1 MKNLENKNK
10 IVIFLGI
17 TLIVSGLL
25 VLTSNY
31 FNEKIDNA
39 YSYMNNLL
47 LTANTEEVYEIQEE
61 VDTLSD
67 STSSF
72 QEEPAETEEVKE
84 EKKEYVDPYLQYYI
98 ASIQIPKINLN
109 KGFTDVNSPYNTV
122 NKNIEVIKGST
133 YPDQEKGNLI
143 LASHSGNS
151 YLAYFKN
158 LYKLVNG
165 DVAYITY
172 QDKKYTYKI
181 VNIYEQPKIGKI
193 AIYRDHEKTCLT
205 LITCTKNKKDTQTV
219 YILELQSVEAL

>member
-98 ASIQIPKINLN
+98 ASIQIPM
-109 KGFTDVNSPYNTV
+109 
-122 NKNIEVIKGST
+122 
-133 YPDQEKGNLI
+133 LI
-143 LASHSGNS
+143 H
-151 YLAYFKN
+151 
-158 LYKLVNG
+158 
-165 DVAYITY
+165 
-172 QDKKYTYKI
+172 
-181 VNIYEQPKIGKI
+181 
-193 AIYRDHEKTCLT
+193 
-205 LITCTKNKKDTQTV
+205 LIIQ
-219 YILELQSVEAL
+219 